1 MLLFLYVGADFS
13 LIGLTE
19 YIAVAA
25 MPLRILPLFC
35 IRVWDYPNSKTDT
48 ARQGPNLAVF
58 RECGHTPYACYI
70 SVLSAV
76 LPMPLLYLWRYRT
89 TEMSAGIKNH
99 KENRQYFLILDGQL
113 LIIGKPQE

>member
-35 IRVWDYPNSKTDT
+35 IRVWDYPNK
-48 ARQGPNLAVF
+48 QNGHGPAGQKGAVF
-58 RECGHTPYACYI
+58 RECGHTPYACYV
-70 SVLSAV
+70 SVPVAV
-76 LPMPLLYLWRYRT
+76 LPMPLLYLWRYRM
-89 TEMSAGIKNH
+89 TETSAGIKNP
-99 KENRQYFLILDGQL
+99 KEN
-113 LIIGKPQE
+113 